1 MAIIQKGSFDDL
13 SVTFKEDAIANM
25 ANAHSLRQLN
35 NLRLVQQASRSSQSH
50 TLEISK
56 SSNERGLALKS
67 ITLKKD
73 FDGLIEKL
81 FKDINNLWQNEIYL
95 VAWVW
100 DLSGKPPVLYPS
112 PDLTGNFDLQKCIF
126 SVNVSEERT
135 FGGVGINLLG
145 KREIVGGINVRIQI
159 LECDRNTSDLG
170 KTMTEVANTVQNS
183 GLSNLLKLISSG
195 AGLVTGGVTIATA
208 NLIAQGSADLAS
220 AVGRILQA
228 KSDDYVDLFEGYYP
242 VSYDWKPGQ
251 ELTEEGFACKLVF
264 TML

>member
-1 MAIIQKGSFDDL
+1 MAIIQHGSFGDIPV
-13 SVTFKEDAIANM
+13 SFKEDAIAKM
-25 ANAHSLRQLN
+25 ANAASLRRLDKVS
-35 NLRLVQQASRSSQSH
+35 LVQQASRSIQPE
-50 TLEISK
+50 TLAIPQ

-73 FDGLIEKL
+73 FEGFIDKL
-81 FKDINNLWQNEIYL
+81 FKEFNARFENDIYF

-100 DLSGKPPVLYPS
+100 DLSGEPPVLYPS
-112 PDLTGNFDLQKCIF
+112 PDSTGNFDPQKCIF

-135 FGGVGINLLG
+135 FGGVGINLLDQR
-145 KREIVGGINVRIQI
+145 KIVGGINVRMQI
-159 LECDRNTSDLG
+159 WESDRKTSDFG
-170 KTMTEVANTVQNS
+170 KAMTEVANTVRNS
-183 GLSNLLKLISSG
+183 ELSNLLKVISLT
-195 AGLVTGGVTIATA
+195 AGLVTGGVTIATT

-228 KSDDYVDLFEGYYP
+228 KSDDYVDFFEGYYP
-242 VSYDWKPGQ
+242 INYDWKPGK